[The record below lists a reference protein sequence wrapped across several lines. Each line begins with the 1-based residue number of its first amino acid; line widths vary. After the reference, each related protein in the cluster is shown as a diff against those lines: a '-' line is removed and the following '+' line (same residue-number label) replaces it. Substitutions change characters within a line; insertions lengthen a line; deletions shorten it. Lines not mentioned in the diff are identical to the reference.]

1 MAVQNGQ
8 FKHWSEKQCN
18 EIITEHKDSTQYFNE
33 QMTFDEA
40 YNMFRLHYEF
50 GEAET
55 KVIMAALMKAGAK
68 FRQCEGEWKLCSIK
82 SMYRYMDN
90 TFLKRT

>member
-1 MAVQNGQ
+1 MTAQ
-8 FKHWSEKQCN
+8 FKHWNLKQCN
-18 EIITEHKDSTQYFNE
+18 EIIEEYKDNTMYFNE

-55 KVIMAALMKAGAK
+55 KVIIACLIKNGAK
-68 FRQCEGEWKLCSIK
+68 FR
-82 SMYRYMDN
+82 
-90 TFLKRT
+90 